1 MSEKKTNNVASINIL
16 DRNYT
21 IRCQPEEVKD
31 LQVSAEYLNKKMEQF
46 RKNSNMSSTEG
57 LAIITALNVV
67 NELMLLKKQKNEYV
81 DEVQVRISSLKNKIE
96 KFLETHEP
104 VAV

>member
-1 MSEKKTNNVASINIL
+1 MSEKNTENVASINIL
-16 DRNYT
+16 DRNYK

-31 LQVSAEYLNKKMEQF
+31 LQLAAEYLNDKMQQF
-46 RKNSNMSSTEG
+46 RKNSNMSSPDG

-67 NELMLLKKQKNEYV
+67 NELMLLKKQKNDYAQ
-81 DEVQVRISSLKNKIE
+81 EVQVRISSLKNKIE
-96 KFLETHEP
+96 KFLETQAP